1 MSEAPA
7 LLKTC
12 QTCFHAKIRC
22 EKTQD
27 SGLCDRCLR
36 LGKPCVFAPSRR
48 RKAQRTV
55 PVVSS
60 SLGAG
65 ASAGRL
71 EQPEASS
78 STASVPPPVE
88 SSVPQGTPEHASTPD
103 TSSQAQAAQDRP
115 DTTPPYSAFA
125 RGMLTFDKGQVYL
138 DLFRTKMITYFPFV
152 LIPETMSIRD
162 LDRDKPCLCLAVMC
176 AASATDPRL
185 QKVMGE
191 LFSEMV
197 AMRLIK
203 NVWFYGLDLL
213 QGLLVV
219 LAWAHFLPRPLRYS
233 QHLSL
238 AASIVADMRLDR
250 PRITALWSL
259 NEDLMKSDNLK
270 LTADE
275 MRALAGTYYLASSTS
290 VLMQKARMFKYTPY
304 ILKCCHRITAHGG
317 KPTDKYLPYIIYLQK
332 LIEELDDAVS
342 MSHEA
347 LYLTTELQRIK
358 EMYLQTKTSLPFALS
373 ESPTIQQ
380 QLHVL
385 ELLICQPSPDSVALG
400 PNGFQNVQVAESSNG
415 LLDWLSQSLAAA
427 KSIISVFLTLPGG
440 EEGLLPNMSWVVLYS
455 SASLAVR
462 LDLLAAHY
470 DMGHLR
476 RILDMTY
483 TLRQIR
489 LRLESAAGFDSS
501 PEVPRNAFYHLNIKA
516 QQVERWYLHH
526 TSTTSSPSMG
536 SMFSSSS
543 SSPSSNQ
550 PVEAMAATGFTSAGN
565 LVPNVTVAS
574 DPDSSWTAATAME
587 FDPGISMGN
596 MLFTGSFEF
605 LSDPN
610 GGPTGGQTDP
620 TSFN

>member
-1 MSEAPA
+1 M
-7 LLKTC
+7 
-12 QTCFHAKIRC
+12 
-22 EKTQD
+22 
-27 SGLCDRCLR
+27 
-36 LGKPCVFAPSRR
+36 
-48 RKAQRTV
+48 
-55 PVVSS
+55 
-60 SLGAG
+60 
-65 ASAGRL
+65 
-71 EQPEASS
+71 
-78 STASVPPPVE
+78 
-88 SSVPQGTPEHASTPD
+88 
-103 TSSQAQAAQDRP
+103 
-115 DTTPPYSAFA
+115 
-125 RGMLTFDKGQVYL
+125 
-138 DLFRTKMITYFPFV
+138 
-152 LIPETMSIRD
+152 
-162 LDRDKPCLCLAVMC
+162 
-176 AASATDPRL
+176 
-185 QKVMGE
+185 
-191 LFSEMV
+191 
-197 AMRLIK
+197 
-203 NVWFYGLDLL
+203 
-213 QGLLVV
+213 
-219 LAWAHFLPRPLRYS
+219 
-233 QHLSL
+233 
-238 AASIVADMRLDR
+238 
-250 PRITALWSL
+250 
-259 NEDLMKSDNLK
+259 
-270 LTADE
+270 
-275 MRALAGTYYLASSTS
+275 
-290 VLMQKARMFKYTPY
+290 
-304 ILKCCHRITAHGG
+304 
-317 KPTDKYLPYIIYLQK
+317 
-332 LIEELDDAVS
+332 
-342 MSHEA
+342 
-347 LYLTTELQRIK
+347 
-358 EMYLQTKTSLPFALS
+358 
-373 ESPTIQQ
+373 
-380 QLHVL
+380 
-385 ELLICQPSPDSVALG
+385 LICQPSPDSVALG

-550 PVEAMAATGFTSAGN
+550 PVEAMAATGFTSASN